1 MRHASHTCLSRIA
14 LAVALALML
23 GSCGGDD
30 AAPAPPA
37 PTNRAPQFTSAGTA
51 SVPESASG
59 TVYTATASDP
69 DGDALT
75 FAIAGGADAARFA
88 ISAGGALS
96 FTTPPDFEAP
106 GDADGNNV
114 YQVQLSVSDG
124 RAQASLNLSVT
135 VTNQTAGD
143 FRVRR
148 VANGF
153 AQPLYL
159 APVPGNTGRVF
170 VVEQGG
176 RIRILNPAT
185 GAIAATPFLD
195 VSGTISSGG
204 ERGLLGFATA
214 PDFATSRTFYIYVT
228 NPAGN
233 TEVRRYRTMAGN
245 LDVADPATADVILT
259 FTQPFANHNGG
270 WMDFGPD
277 GFLYIG
283 SGDGGSGGDPQD
295 NAQNRNNLLGKIL
308 RIDVASDAFPADS
321 ARDYAIPAGNPFAAS
336 GGAPEIY
343 AFGLRNPFRAS
354 FDRVTGNL
362 YIGDVG
368 QNAIEEIDL
377 IRPGE
382 TGLNFGWARLEG
394 TQAFSGTAPSGATPP
409 VTQYS
414 HGSGPRQGNSVTGG
428 YVYRGPVEALQGLYI
443 FGDFVGGAIW
453 SVPAASLVQGQTF
466 ASSGFTIRTTTF
478 APPSGQGT
486 IDNIASFGVDASG
499 NLYIVDFDGEIFVI
513 EPA

>member
-1 MRHASHTCLSRIA
+1 MRHARRAHPSDTALMLM
-14 LAVALALML
+14 LAVTL
-23 GSCGGDD
+23 GSCGGGGS
-30 AAPAPPA
+30 APPPS
-37 PTNRAPQFTSAGTA
+37 PTNRPPQFTSAAAATVA
-51 SVPESASG
+51 ENATG
-59 TVYTATASDP
+59 TVYTAAASDP
-69 DGDALT
+69 DGDSLT
-75 FAIAGGADAARFA
+75 YAISGGADAARFA
-88 ISAGGALS
+88 ITASGALS
-96 FTTPPDFEAP
+96 FVAPPDFEAP
-106 GDADGNNV
+106 GDADRDNV

-124 RAQASLNLSVT
+124 RAQASLNLAIT
-135 VTNQTAGD
+135 VTNQATGD

-148 VANGF
+148 VASGF

-159 APVPGNTGRVF
+159 APVPGTSGRVF
-170 VVEQGG
+170 VAEQGG

-195 VSGTISSGG
+195 VSTSISSGG
-204 ERGLLGFATA
+204 ERGLLGFVTA
-214 PDFATSRTFYIYVT
+214 PDFATSRTFNVYVT

-233 TEVRRYRTMAGN
+233 TEVRRYRTMAGD
-245 LDVADPATADVILT
+245 LDVADPQSADVIMT

-295 NAQNRNNLLGKIL
+295 NAQNRNNLLGKML
-308 RIDVASDAFPADS
+308 RIDVASDAFPGDA
-321 ARDYAIPAGNPFAAS
+321 ARDYAIPATNPFASS

-362 YIGDVG
+362 FVGDVG

-377 IRPGE
+377 IRPNDA
-382 TGLNFGWARLEG
+382 GLNFGWARREG
-394 TQAFSGTAPSGATPP
+394 TQAFSGTAPAGATPP
-409 VTQYS
+409 VTEYG
-414 HGSGPRQGNSVTGG
+414 HGTGPRQGNSVTGG
-428 YVYRGPVEALQGLYI
+428 YVYRGPVEVLQGQYI
-443 FGDFVGGAIW
+443 FGDFVAGAIW

-466 ASSGFTIRTTTF
+466 ASSGFTIRTTAF
-478 APPSGQGT
+478 APPASQGA
-486 IDNIASFGVDASG
+486 IDNIASFGVDARG
-499 NLYIVDFDGEIFVI
+499 NLYIIDFDGEIFVI